1 MPPQAYNPSIV
12 ALPPALRAQLDCTR
26 CAFAATVRVDWMT
39 QCDGFSGPLRL
50 RLKHAI
56 VTKLGRRKA
65 TLFMLLDEQLAP
77 LRWGWLQ
84 AEANHQAAASSL
96 WSSVALNA
104 AL

>member
-1 MPPQAYNPSIV
+1 MVFVSSSSNH
-12 ALPPALRAQLDCTR
+12 LRARLWRDAHSRRASRRLDPLHQR
-26 CAFAATVRVDWMT
+26 PRPLH
-39 QCDGFSGPLRL
+39 GRRPLRL